1 MVMSNPSGRLAAPAR
16 RSSSVAAIDADA
28 LAAMLIDTF
37 YRESLM
43 AEVCAALEVLH
54 VDICTSHIVLRMLDC
69 ESS

>member
-1 MVMSNPSGRLAAPAR
+1 M
-16 RSSSVAAIDADA
+16 AAIDADA